1 MLYLVTSLSHLL
13 YFFVWIFT
21 NRFLYTCYYLHVKPL
36 FLISSLSII
45 QKSLQ
50 IGTILNYSI
59 EHNTLI
65 PYIENFNIMNLSL
78 LIIGQSL
85 NTAVYN
91 KLGLIGVY
99 YGNRLGY
106 ELPYITTFPYN
117 IGIKNPQYVGCV
129 LTLCGLYPLIDINY
143 LIYSSGL
150 YCITTYIEEH

>member
-13 YFFVWIFT
+13 YFFVWTFT
-21 NRFLYTCYYLHVKPL
+21 DRFLCICNYLDVNPS
-36 FLISSLSII
+36 FFISYLSII

-50 IGTILNYSI
+50 IGAILNYSVQ
-59 EHNTLI
+59 NNSLI
-65 PYIENFNIMNLSL
+65 PYIENFNIMNLLL
-78 LIIGQSL
+78 LIIGQDL
-85 NTAVYN
+85 NTAVYY

-99 YGNRLGY
+99 YGNKLGY

>member
-13 YFFVWIFT
+13 YFFVWSFT
-21 NRFLYTCYYLHVKPL
+21 DRFLCICYYLDVNPS

-50 IGTILNYSI
+50 MGAILNYSI

-65 PYIENFNIMNLSL
+65 PYIENFNIMNLL
-78 LIIGQSL
+78 LLTIGQTL
-85 NTAVYN
+85 NTAVYY

-99 YGNRLGY
+99 YGDRLGY
-106 ELPYITTFPYN
+106 QLPYITTFPYN
-117 IGIKNPQYVGCV
+117 TGIKNPQYVGCV
-129 LTLCGLYPLIDINY
+129 LTLCGIYPLISINY